1 MNSEKTPLT
10 DLVLHSYRIG
20 IDPSLV
26 QGADIIFEIT
36 ESKEDLNQIEKLELR
51 VETKRLNFLQDIS
64 DFLRIHSECNLDFQM
79 ETADLHSLNLKNIRI
94 DVYILDKMMEIMI
107 PEKNQIIFENYKLK
121 SGVQGLMTLISIL
134 GLVEKRIGTKEI
146 IYD

>member
-1 MNSEKTPLT
+1 MK
-10 DLVLHSYRIG
+10 
-20 IDPSLV
+20 
-26 QGADIIFEIT
+26 
-36 ESKEDLNQIEKLELR
+36 
-51 VETKRLNFLQDIS
+51 
-64 DFLRIHSECNLDFQM
+64 
-79 ETADLHSLNLKNIRI
+79 TADLHSLNLKNIRI
-94 DVYILDKMMEIMI
+94 DLYILDKMMEILI